1 MALLGCSRS
10 CDQLLCGAAC
20 AADCMSRWLNTPGRW
35 CCRGYDRHK
44 VIEAVDVLLSGVVSV
59 DPGDSEGRVGETISH
74 SSVCTVSCVL
84 NISIMDVVW
93 AAHPDRSP

>member
-1 MALLGCSRS
+1 
-10 CDQLLCGAAC
+10 
-20 AADCMSRWLNTPGRW
+20 
-35 CCRGYDRHK
+35 

-59 DPGDSEGRVGETISH
+59 DPGDSEGRVGGTISH
-74 SSVCTVSCVL
+74 SSVCTVGCVL